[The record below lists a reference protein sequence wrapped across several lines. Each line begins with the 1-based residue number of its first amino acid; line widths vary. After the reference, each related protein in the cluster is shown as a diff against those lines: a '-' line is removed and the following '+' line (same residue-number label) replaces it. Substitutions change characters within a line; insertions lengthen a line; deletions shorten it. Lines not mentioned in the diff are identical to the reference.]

1 MDQWLIRRCWN
12 SHQVLNAKNHA
23 QEAEIIAKAGKRG
36 MVTLATNMAGRG
48 TDIKLDPD
56 VHKLGGL
63 AVIGTERHESRRIDL
78 QLMGRSGRRG
88 DPGFSKFMISLE
100 DDLLEQ
106 FESKSWEKL
115 STKLK
120 RKAPRDGKPV
130 NSRKIHAVVVDAQK
144 RLEGANYDIRKD
156 LLSYDEVIDLQRKM
170 VYKERDLLLE
180 RNKLGVSSEKF
191 YVKLPNIHLSIQVI
205 FRKKS

>member
-1 MDQWLIRRCWN
+1 MIFSIRKRKKGRAIVYEVSWRYEKGQPTLIGTSSIKSNEWI
-12 SHQVLNAKNHA
+12 SGLLDAAGIPHQVLNAKNHA

-144 RLEGANYDIRKD
+144 TPRR
-156 LLSYDEVIDLQRKM
+156 S
-170 VYKERDLLLE
+170 
-180 RNKLGVSSEKF
+180 KLRYS
-191 YVKLPNIHLSIQVI
+191 
-205 FRKKS
+205 